1 MVSEVPM
8 DAVTELHAG
17 VLAERRSK
25 PSVLRRAIDCAAQV
39 ISMLSRVSGALA
51 AAAIMTM
58 ALMTAYD
65 VVMRYVVNSP
75 TTWATETSGYLLIF
89 TAMFGAVYAMH
100 EGGHIAVTLV
110 FGRLSRRRQTALSLV
125 SGALMV
131 VYLAVLFWNGLDM
144 TLTAFRQGGGH
155 IGDMNM
161 PQWLTYQIIPVG
173 GALFGLEVLRQLY
186 VNAKNLRSD
195 NSDRV
200 RRTQREIAHG

>member
-17 VLAERRSK
+17 VLAEGRSK
-25 PSVLRRAIDCAAQV
+25 PSVLTRAFDRAAQA

-100 EGGHIAVTLV
+100 EGGHIALV
-110 FGRLSRRRQTALSLV
+110 LVYGRLSRPAQIVLSIV
-125 SGALMV
+125 AALMMLA
-131 VYLAVLFWNGLDM
+131 YLAILTWNGLDM
-144 TLTAFRQGGGH
+144 ALTALQQGGGH

-161 PQWLTYQIIPVG
+161 PQWMTYQIIPIG
-173 GALFGLEVLRQLY
+173 GALFGLEALRQFYGNIRDLQA
-186 VNAKNLRSD
+186 NRAATA
-195 NSDRV
+195 V
-200 RRTQREIAHG
+200 REL